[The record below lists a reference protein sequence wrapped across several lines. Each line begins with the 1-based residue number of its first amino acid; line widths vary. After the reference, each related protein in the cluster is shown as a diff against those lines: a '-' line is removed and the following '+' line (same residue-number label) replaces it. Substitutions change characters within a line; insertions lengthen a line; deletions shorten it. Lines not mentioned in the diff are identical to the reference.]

1 MGCAVCLWLL
11 QRNAHLYAAWLSGN
25 GAVQAE
31 NLVYLLPDGD
41 YDADDLQNEKIAYE
55 KLQAYEKRP
64 PVIQM
69 KNLLAGGFLCAK

>member
-1 MGCAVCLWLL
+1 M
-11 QRNAHLYAAWLSGN
+11 
-25 GAVQAE
+25 
-31 NLVYLLPDGD
+31 YLLPDGD
-41 YDADDLQNEKIAYE
+41 YDADDLQNEKIACE